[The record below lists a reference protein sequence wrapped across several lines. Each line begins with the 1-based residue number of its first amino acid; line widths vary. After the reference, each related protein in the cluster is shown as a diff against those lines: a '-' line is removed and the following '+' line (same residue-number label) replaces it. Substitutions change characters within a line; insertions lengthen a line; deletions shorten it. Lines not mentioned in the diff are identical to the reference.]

1 MLNPINSRF
10 AIQKLTFFSL
20 IVSFLVLVYLVTVI
34 NPIGQM
40 QYFGFALVSL
50 FVFLSSLIYNIIEL
64 YTSFIKKEILTI
76 EQSYQTLKYSL
87 LVSLNLIAL
96 IAIYQTNSLTLFSF
110 MVWCIIFLTIIIYG
124 KSN

>member
-1 MLNPINSRF
+1 MLNSINSRF
-10 AIQKLTFFSL
+10 AIQKITFFSL

-87 LVSLNLIAL
+87 LVSLNLVAL

>member
-1 MLNPINSRF
+1 MLNTINSRY

-40 QYFGFALVSL
+40 QYFASALVSL

-96 IAIYQTNSLTLFSF
+96 IALYQTNSLTPFSF
-110 MVWCIIFLTIIIYG
+110 LVWCIIFLTIIIYG